1 MPGLSTIGD
10 ALGLIVFGE
19 AHALHTDSE
28 GRRWGWDAAGDFH
41 ETLPNARA
49 ITPTGGSADE
59 STRNVALFLPAVQ
72 ALPRS
77 TVHVSGKYYIF
88 HTALG
93 GNLVQLEMFSGV
105 AGDQDE
111 FQAFADGSKITGFSF
126 SPERMDH
133 EVVPRIGMVLGE
145 RQRALFEWQGM
156 SPPAGAKLGFHA
168 VNDRKGVKFENSG
181 SVPATFYMQLTTVD
195 GPSSMALTNRFGP
208 FEVASGAIQTVTI
221 QDWPEASMLQSD
233 LDLNSDGTVDSSQM
247 YTPVSAG
254 PQPEP
259 PTIQASLA
267 NGEITVSWPAGDA
280 VFELQSAGSLTQPS
294 WQPVSKPP
302 TLSAEMYHLTL
313 PVTGDA
319 QFFRLKSS
327 E

>member
-1 MPGLSTIGD
+1 MK
-10 ALGLIVFGE
+10 
-19 AHALHTDSE
+19 
-28 GRRWGWDAAGDFH
+28 
-41 ETLPNARA
+41 AR
-49 ITPTGGSADE
+49 
-59 STRNVALFLPAVQ
+59 Q
-72 ALPRS
+72 
-77 TVHVSGKYYIF
+77 
-88 HTALG
+88 
-93 GNLVQLEMFSGV
+93 
-105 AGDQDE
+105 
-111 FQAFADGSKITGFSF
+111 
-126 SPERMDH
+126 
-133 EVVPRIGMVLGE
+133 
-145 RQRALFEWQGM
+145 
-156 SPPAGAKLGFHA
+156 
-168 VNDRKGVKFENSG
+168 
-181 SVPATFYMQLTTVD
+181 
-195 GPSSMALTNRFGP
+195 PSSTAYKKSLAPSRYFGP